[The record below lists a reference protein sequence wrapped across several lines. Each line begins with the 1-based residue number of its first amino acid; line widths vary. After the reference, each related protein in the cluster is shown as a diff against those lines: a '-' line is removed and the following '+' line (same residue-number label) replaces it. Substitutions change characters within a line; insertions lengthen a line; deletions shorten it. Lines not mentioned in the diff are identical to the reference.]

1 MAVDTSSAHASFE
14 ISRLAWIQPE
24 QNLAFTNCLTKD
36 IRPEGLSR
44 RPFQAWKMVLRP
56 TPHAFQSLC
65 PTGCH
70 HLSSFHDPTCAEVQ
84 LTCDQTYTVLG
95 TQRTEKLHQCWT
107 LQLEAPVPKESS
119 FTQGLCQLIDLRVL
133 HNKENMGSCYRLV
146 DMSTS
151 NLAAACSSPEQHS
164 KMAVKLIWFVS
175 FFAFWIVSAIHIC
188 LSYTNVLLSGKWTCL
203 IFLTITVFI

>member
-1 MAVDTSSAHASFE
+1 MKDGTQANP
-14 ISRLAWIQPE
+14 SRFSVTVPNRVPPPLQLPWSHMCRGTA
-24 QNLAFTNCLTKD
+24 NLWPN
-36 IRPEGLSR
+36 R
-44 RPFQAWKMVLRP
+44 
-56 TPHAFQSLC
+56 
-65 PTGCH
+65 
-70 HLSSFHDPTCAEVQ
+70 
-84 LTCDQTYTVLG
+84 YTMLG

-133 HNKENMGSCYRLV
+133 HDKENMGSCYRLV